1 MKRNN
6 LFLGWPAGERRMIDD
21 DRASYQRELDEAVLG
36 VCSLRGDQTAG
47 RLALHMLAKPYI
59 SCNICACV
67 DQMERGRKEKLSYLT
82 FLFSGFLSLSLSLL
96 PYFQRERERR
106 EMEDVVAANQLVRER
121 ERACGGKQAKQSG
134 NAATVHSQQV
144 LLFLV
149 AHVKCSS
156 LAVLFYISMIAT
168 MSGWW
173 QQIPFTSFPL
183 PIYNLNSIYI
193 LRVILRSL
201 RKYCDFQ
208 CQFVIYFHCGDTKF
222 MKRFDTSVHL
232 LKEPQKVC
240 YSYLCY
246 FKRQWWWQ

>member
-121 ERACGGKQAKQSG
+121 ESVWGQASKAKRQCCYSAQLASAFISCGSCEMLQLS
-134 NAATVHSQQV
+134 
-144 LLFLV
+144 
-149 AHVKCSS
+149 C
-156 LAVLFYISMIAT
+156 AVLYIHDCNNEWVVAA
-168 MSGWW
+168 
-173 QQIPFTSFPL
+173 
-183 PIYNLNSIYI
+183 
-193 LRVILRSL
+193 
-201 RKYCDFQ
+201 
-208 CQFVIYFHCGDTKF
+208 DTL
-222 MKRFDTSVHL
+222 HL
-232 LKEPQKVC
+232 LCITYLQLKLHIHIKSDFAVFEKV
-240 YSYLCY
+240 L
-246 FKRQWWWQ
+246 